1 MLTNPRWGW
10 GLIKGFGIS
19 DIALLYRRFSVD
31 ALRSVEGL
39 AALVHNLRNQG
50 WLNGQTAC
58 VNHHTSMHRF
68 GPGFTVRSDRGDSRE
83 EEGGELS
90 CERQLDGGFDRTS
103 REIPG
108 LNHGSTRDQPLQPW
122 LWHFRP
128 TDSLPEHLCRVE
140 AHPGKHA
147 QQTPTRRPGSGL
159 DRGKPPTPARR
170 TGSPVPTE

>member
-39 AALVHNLRNQG
+39 AALVHNLRKQG

-108 LNHGSTRDQPLQPW
+108 LNHGSLRDQRFQLLPGRCRL
-122 LWHFRP
+122 
-128 TDSLPEHLCRVE
+128 TNSLPKHLCRVE
-140 AHPGKHA
+140 AHLVKEVRQA
-147 QQTPTRRPGSGL
+147 LTRCLGSVL
-159 DRGKPPTPARR
+159 H
-170 TGSPVPTE
+170 GSNHR